1 VLIHRERYIKHRLPT
16 PQQCKKGAVEME
28 EGHRKRSPGERPAF
42 KCPIHISSGRRK
54 NVFFI
59 LYIFQLWLRQQLVL
73 EAIGQ
78 QCEKA
83 VENFCHTVVGGA
95 AKPEN

>member
-1 VLIHRERYIKHRLPT
+1 M
-16 PQQCKKGAVEME
+16 QKGGGGKGGGATGR
-28 EGHRKRSPGERPAF
+28 GHQERPAF